1 VVKPSLE
8 REVRRRAGG
17 ACEYCRFPESAH
29 AYPFHI
35 EHVISRQNHGTTTLD
50 NLALA
55 CNMCNLHKGPN
66 VAGIDRTTGKLFRLF
81 NPRADAWPEHFQR
94 RGAELRGLT
103 PMGRVTVHMLGMNEP
118 ARLATRRAAIA
129 AGLLPQGDPPTP

>member
-1 VVKPSLE
+1 MVKVSLE

-17 ACEYCRFPESAH
+17 VCEYCRFPEAAH

-35 EHVISRQNHGTTTLD
+35 EHIVSRQNHGMTTLD

-66 VAGIDRTTGKLFRLF
+66 VAGIDRATGQLVRLF
-81 NPRADAWPEHFQR
+81 SPRSDVWAEHFKR
-94 RGAELRGLT
+94 GGAEVVGQT
-103 PMGRVTVHMLGMNEP
+103 AIGRVTVHLLGMNEP
-118 ARLATRRAAIA
+118 ARVVTRRAAIA
-129 AGLLPQGDPPTP
+129 SKLLKPTDP